1 MHAHISLFPPLNP
14 RLLSLSWGFAFLPW
28 TLVCTALRG
37 AVYDRSADFAIRNRT
52 MIRAT
57 IIFIFRLLLDI
68 HWILNDLDF
77 IRRDVKVVLSAL
89 LLRGCNLRAQIDL
102 VVLLRL
108 LASNFEIRDEDVR
121 IDFGWVLIDWMVRLS

>member
-1 MHAHISLFPPLNP
+1 
-14 RLLSLSWGFAFLPW
+14 
-28 TLVCTALRG
+28 
-37 AVYDRSADFAIRNRT
+37 

-89 LLRGCNLRAQIDL
+89 LLRGCDLRAQIDL

-108 LASNFEIRDEDVR
+108 LASNFEVRDEDVR
-121 IDFGWVLIDWMVRLS
+121 FDFGWVLIDWMVRLS